1 MSSCAAVRVP
11 SPPGTPS
18 TTRERLPLLLLITAL
33 VAYRPFYDVVPRVFD
48 EWLALPIARA
58 VADPGLYPAGDLIVS
73 AGLAGPFWLYRL
85 AGELLRMGARPE
97 VLWAVGFFACEGA
110 LFYAVW
116 RLLRALRI
124 APVAATVALV
134 LFAASPAYRGTLNW
148 TQLPFFAFV
157 TASVAVPLLLFA
169 AAAAI
174 EGAATWAFVLAA
186 IAFDLHPGAGVLAV
200 ATVVTALLASTPR
213 ASWRRLAGAAAVGA
227 AIAAPNLVAIARHGV
242 GDAATRAGMMALF
255 PYFAVHVNPRVYWR
269 EGYAFFSLL
278 LAAGVW
284 GSAALPARE
293 RRIVRAVVASMLG
306 LIGVY
311 ALNAET
317 VRVLPVVLLFLYRAT
332 WVLKPVLFG
341 CAGAGVLA
349 WHVEGARWSPGGRRA
364 LMLVLVAAACV
375 QYDALADALAAIA
388 IGVLLLAAAPR
399 VVARAAGVLLV
410 TTGLLLGAA
419 ALGSRDTLAGACQ
432 LAVIAIGLGLA
443 LAPRMLPALGPA
455 APDAA
460 APLRPLRP
468 RAAFATLALVLVLPL
483 ALPSDTGMSHRP
495 WSPRVVLSRF
505 RFLHPAPSVAGVYRW
520 ITDSTARGA
529 LIATPIDD
537 RRFLPFRALTQRGQY
552 VTTSDIN
559 QLAYDP
565 PSYVRAGQ
573 RLRALGARI
582 EAYDA
587 SGYARLSDDA
597 LRAIAADGV
606 THIILSAAAAAQP
619 RAFPALYRDSSWVV
633 LALSP
638 QASRSTP

>member
-1 MSSCAAVRVP
+1 MP
-11 SPPGTPS
+11 SPRGTPS
-18 TTRERLPLLLLITAL
+18 TTRERLLLLVLIAAL

-73 AGLAGPFWLYRL
+73 AGLAGPFWLYRFT
-85 AGELLRMGARPE
+85 GELLRWGAAPE
-97 VLWAVGFFACEGA
+97 MLWAIGFFACQGA

-134 LFAASPAYRGTLNW
+134 LIAASPAYRGTLNW

-157 TASVAVPLLLFA
+157 TASVAVPILLFA

-174 EGAATWAFVLAA
+174 EGAATKALVLAA

-200 ATVVTALLASTPR
+200 AMVVTALLASTPR
-213 ASWRRLAGAAAVGA
+213 PPWRRLAGAAALAA
-227 AIAAPNLVAIARHGV
+227 AIAAPNLIAIARHGM
-242 GDAATRAGMMALF
+242 GDAATRAGVLALF
-255 PYFAVHVNPRVYWR
+255 PYFAVHVNPRAYWR
-269 EGYAFFSLL
+269 EGYAFFSVL

-284 GSAALPARE
+284 GSGALPARE
-293 RRIVRAVVASMLG
+293 RRIVRAMVWCMLA
-306 LIGVY
+306 LIGAY

-317 VRVLPVVLLFLYRAT
+317 ARLLPVVLLFLYRAT

-341 CAGAGVLA
+341 CACAGLVA
-349 WHVEGARWSPGGRRA
+349 WHDGSAWSTPAARRA
-364 LMLVLVAAACV
+364 VMLVLVAAVCV
-375 QYDALADALAAIA
+375 QYDALADALAAIGFGALIVAASPRA
-388 IGVLLLAAAPR
+388 IGRAVGVLLA
-399 VVARAAGVLLV
+399 
-410 TTGLLLGAA
+410 TTGLALGAA
-419 ALGSRDTLAGACQ
+419 ALGSLNTLSGACQ
-432 LAVIAIGLGLA
+432 LAIIAMGLGLA
-443 LAPRMLPALGPA
+443 LVPRALREPGALPAGAVARLRAMLP
-455 APDAA
+455 
-460 APLRPLRP
+460 RP
-468 RAAFATLALVLVLPL
+468 ALVTFALALVLPL
-483 ALPSDTGMSHRP
+483 ALPSTSGISHLP

-520 ITDSTARGA
+520 VADSTPRGA
-529 LIATPIDD
+529 LVATPIDD
-537 RRFLPFRALTQRGQY
+537 RRFLPFRALTRRGQY

-573 RLRALGARI
+573 RLRALGARV

-587 SGYARLSDDA
+587 SGYAHLSDDA

-606 THIILSAAAAAQP
+606 THIILPAASVAP
-619 RAFPALYRDSSWVV
+619 GRAFAVLYRDSSWVV
-633 LALSP
+633 LGLSP